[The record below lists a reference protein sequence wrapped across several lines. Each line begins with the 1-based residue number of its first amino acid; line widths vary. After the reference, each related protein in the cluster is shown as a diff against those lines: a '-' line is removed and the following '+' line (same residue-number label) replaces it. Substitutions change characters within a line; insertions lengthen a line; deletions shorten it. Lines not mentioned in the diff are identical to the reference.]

1 MRILKNS
8 PRSSHM
14 ALIGVI
20 EPSHLLTLYQLQV
33 YAHFSGVWALQV
45 TTLLASVVVGW
56 CSQLFTQKA
65 WVKSLVSLGRRSCT
79 L

>member
-45 TTLLASVVVGW
+45 TTLLASVVV
-56 CSQLFTQKA
+56 LTTLYP
-65 WVKSLVSLGRRSCT
+65 KSLGKKSGLIG
-79 L
+79 